1 MIGWKNV
8 RTCVFVVL
16 GAAALAGCSG
26 TIASLEPALSEA
38 PKETK
43 SASAGRQMIGKPYK
57 VGGRWYH
64 PREDKDYNKV
74 GKASWYG
81 PKFHGRRTANGERF
95 NQNAMTAAHPTL
107 PLPSYVRVTNVR
119 SGKAVVLRVN
129 DRGPFARGRIIDVS
143 KAAATKL
150 GFRSAGHA
158 KVRVEYL
165 GPAPVGGGDRETQVA
180 AAKYGTSSQAEGGLS
195 IGKLNPFRRGERP
208 AEEAADAPVKVRLAA
223 TESRP
228 VRTAS
233 TLPGVTRT
241 ASRRAVEPPREEPA
255 AAVAYSEPTTPSKE
269 SGAIDA
275 VIALNAEEEPAPT
288 APAQAAPQP
297 TKPLPAVAVEASDS
311 RVSSAHDVFAAID
324 STANGAGELRGT
336 APAQ

>member
-1 MIGWKNV
+1 MLMIGWKNV
-8 RTCVFVVL
+8 RTCVVVAL

-26 TIASLEPALSEA
+26 TIASLEPALSES

-43 SASAGRQMIGKPYK
+43 SAAVGRQMIGKPYK

-64 PREDKDYNKV
+64 PREDKGYNKV

-129 DRGPFARGRIIDVS
+129 DRGPFTRGRIIDVS

-165 GPAPVGGGDRETQVA
+165 GPAPVGGGDKETRVA
-180 AAKYGTSSQAEGGLS
+180 AAKYGTSAQSEGGLS

-208 AEEAADAPVKVRLAA
+208 ADEQSDTPVKVRLAS
-223 TESRP
+223 TEAEP
-228 VRTAS
+228 VRAAS
-233 TLPGVTRT
+233 KLPGVTRT
-241 ASRRAVEPPREEPA
+241 ASRRAVEPPRQEPEQT
-255 AAVAYSEPTTPSKE
+255 AVAYTEPTAPSKE

-275 VIALNAEEEPAPT
+275 VIALNAEEEPAP
-288 APAQAAPQP
+288 AKAAPQP
-297 TKPLPAVAVEASDS
+297 AKPLPAVAVEASDS

-324 STANGAGELRGT
+324 STASGAGELRGT
-336 APAQ
+336 AAAQ